1 MSARIAPLTDPD
13 LAALQAMNESAV
25 PAVNSVPVAA
35 LRALRDMAEAFAVA
49 HGAQGP
55 CGFLVL
61 LAPGA
66 DYASP
71 NYRWFAQRYADFL
84 YVDRVVVAPEA
95 RRHGVG
101 QALYADAWHRA
112 CRRGAPL
119 TCEVNLDPPNPASLA
134 FHRRLGFSQVGVQR
148 TEGGAKTVSLMI
160 RRPQ

>member
-1 MSARIAPLTDPD
+1 MSARIAPLADPD
-13 LAALQAMNESAV
+13 LAALHALNEAAV
-25 PAVNSVPVAA
+25 PAVNSVPEAT
-35 LRALRDMAEAFAVA
+35 LRELGGMAEAFPVA

-71 NYRWFAQRYADFL
+71 NYRWFARRYADFL
-84 YVDRVVVAPEA
+84 YVDRVVVAAAA

-101 QALYADAWHRA
+101 RALYAEAWHRA

-119 TCEVNLDPPNPASLA
+119 TCEVNLDPPNPGSLA

-148 TEGGAKTVSLMI
+148 TDGGAKTVCLMV
-160 RRPQ
+160 RRPR